1 MPPDSPFQTLRHLIQ
16 SIRAR
21 DPANPST
28 VEVILCYPGFHV
40 MTLFHPVAH
49 WLWERDIRVPARLW
63 SQIGRMLT
71 GIEIHPGASIGRNL
85 FIDHGMG
92 VVIGETA
99 TIGDNVTLYHGV
111 TLGGKGDNTTGG
123 KRHPDIG
130 DNVIIGA
137 GAQVLGPISIGDNA
151 AIGANAVVTHNVPE
165 GITVAGNPARRIGH
179 ATPHCAYGLPDAPAD
194 DPVGEVIAGLL
205 KDIEMLKN
213 KTGITEPEIQHD
225 PHYTERWKGSGI

>member
-1 MPPDSPFQTLRHLIQ
+1 MVNLIQ

-21 DPANPST
+21 DPANPS
-28 VEVILCYPGFHV
+28 VAEVILCYPGFHI
-40 MTLFHPVAH
+40 MTLFHPAAH
-49 WLWERDIRVPARLW
+49 WLWEHNIRVPARLW

-71 GIEIHPGASIGRNL
+71 GIEIHPGATIGRNL

-137 GAQVLGPISIGDNA
+137 GAQVLGPITIGDNA
-151 AIGANAVVTHNVPE
+151 AIGANAVVTHSVPE
-165 GITVAGNPARRIGH
+165 GITVAGNPARRIGQ
-179 ATPHCAYGLPDAPAD
+179 ATPHCAYGLPDASVD
-194 DPVGEVIAGLL
+194 DPVANVIAGLL
-205 KDIEMLKN
+205 KDVEDLKRQS
-213 KTGITEPEIQHD
+213 GD
-225 PHYTERWKGSGI
+225 PVAPSRYAEDWAGSGI